1 MQEWLSKHIKGDKG
15 LWALILIFS
24 LATLVAVYSTSTNLV
39 YVVGKGTPTGYLFKQ
54 LVFVVVGFFVLYGMH
69 KISYTRFRLAAKL
82 LIPVAVLFLLMA
94 LFTGTTIEGANASRW
109 LNFGFFSFQPSA
121 FALVVLMAYVAS
133 YLTKTYGKKLTF
145 KETILP
151 LWLPVGIITALVMI
165 SNLSTA
171 VLILTSVLILIFLG
185 RFPFKHILSAMLIA
199 IAFLG
204 LFFLVV
210 KAFPDAFPNRV
221 DTWMSRIESF
231 IASEDEKEG
240 YQIERSKMAIAKGIG
255 LGQGPGKSTMK
266 NFLPQSSSDFIFA
279 IITEEWGTVG
289 AIFIMLLYILLLVRI
304 VAISLKAPTLYGQ
317 LLALGLGIPILLQA
331 VINMGVAVELFP
343 VTGQNLPLISSGGTS
358 FLVTCIALGGI
369 LSVSVQKRKDG
380 KMEKD
385 KTEADIEEELA
396 ESALRQMKKN
406 ANVEYT
412 FSLLI
417 FHLTKKCLKKE
428 YYS

>member
-396 ESALRQMKKN
+396 ESALRQMKK
-406 ANVEYT
+406 
-412 FSLLI
+412 
-417 FHLTKKCLKKE
+417 K
-428 YYS
+428 

>member
-151 LWLPVGIITALVMI
+151 LWLPVGTITALVMI

-231 IASEDEKEG
+231 TASEDEKEG

-266 NFLPQSSSDFIFA
+266 NFLPQSASDFIFA

-396 ESALRQMKKN
+396 ESALRQMNKN
-406 ANVEYT
+406 ANVE
-412 FSLLI
+412 
-417 FHLTKKCLKKE
+417 
-428 YYS
+428 

>member
-24 LATLVAVYSTSTNLV
+24 LATFVAVYSTSTNLV

-54 LVFVVVGFFVLYGMH
+54 LVFVVLGFFVLYGMH

-231 IASEDEKEG
+231 TASEDEKEG

-406 ANVEYT
+406 TNVE
-412 FSLLI
+412 
-417 FHLTKKCLKKE
+417 
-428 YYS
+428 

>member
-54 LVFVVVGFFVLYGMH
+54 LVFVVLGFFVLYGMH

-151 LWLPVGIITALVMI
+151 LWLPVGTITALVMI

-231 IASEDEKEG
+231 TASEDEKEG

-289 AIFIMLLYILLLVRI
+289 AIFIMLLYILLLIRI

-317 LLALGLGIPILLQA
+317 LLVLGLGIPILLQA

-396 ESALRQMKKN
+396 ERALRQMKKN
-406 ANVEYT
+406 TNDE
-412 FSLLI
+412 
-417 FHLTKKCLKKE
+417 
-428 YYS
+428 

>member
-54 LVFVVVGFFVLYGMH
+54 LVFVVLGFFVLYGMH

-151 LWLPVGIITALVMI
+151 LWLPVGTITALVMI

-343 VTGQNLPLISSGGTS
+343 VTWQNLALISSGGTS

-406 ANVEYT
+406 TNVE
-412 FSLLI
+412 
-417 FHLTKKCLKKE
+417 
-428 YYS
+428 

>member
-24 LATLVAVYSTSTNLV
+24 LASLVAVYSTSTNLV

-54 LVFVVVGFFVLYGMH
+54 LRLVVGGFFILYGMH
-69 KISYTRFRLAAKL
+69 KVNYSKFRILVKYFML
-82 LIPVAVLFLLMA
+82 PLSVVFLLMA

-109 LNFGFFSFQPSA
+109 LDLGFLSFQPSA
-121 FALVVLMAYVAS
+121 FALVMLMFYVAS
-133 YLTKTYGKKLTF
+133 YLTKVYGKKLTF

-151 LWLPVGIITALVMI
+151 LWLPVGTITALVMI

-171 VLILTSVLILIFLG
+171 VLILTSTLILTFLG
-185 RFPFKHILSAMLIA
+185 HFPMKHIVSAMLIA
-199 IAFLG
+199 IAFFG

-231 IASEDEKEG
+231 TASEDEKEG

-358 FLVTCIALGGI
+358 FLLTCIALGGI

-406 ANVEYT
+406 ANVE
-412 FSLLI
+412 
-417 FHLTKKCLKKE
+417 
-428 YYS
+428 

>member
-54 LVFVVVGFFVLYGMH
+54 LVFVVLGFFVLYGMH

-133 YLTKTYGKKLTF
+133 YLAKNYGKKLTF

-151 LWLPVGIITALVMI
+151 LWLPVGTITALVMI

-406 ANVEYT
+406 TNVE
-412 FSLLI
+412 
-417 FHLTKKCLKKE
+417 
-428 YYS
+428 

>member
-151 LWLPVGIITALVMI
+151 LWLPVGTITALVMI

-231 IASEDEKEG
+231 TASEDEKEG

-385 KTEADIEEELA
+385 KPEADVDEELA
-396 ESALRQMKKN
+396 ENIIK
-406 ANVEYT
+406 
-412 FSLLI
+412 I
-417 FHLTKKCLKKE
+417 TKDEKQKTK
-428 YYS
+428 

>member
-396 ESALRQMKKN
+396 ETALRRMKK
-406 ANVEYT
+406 EK
-412 FSLLI
+412 
-417 FHLTKKCLKKE
+417 H
-428 YYS
+428 

>member
-39 YVVGKGTPTGYLFKQ
+39 YVVGKGTPTDYLFKQ

-343 VTGQNLPLISSGGTS
+343 VTGQNLPLISRGGTS

-406 ANVEYT
+406 ANVE
-412 FSLLI
+412 
-417 FHLTKKCLKKE
+417 
-428 YYS
+428 

>member
-1 MQEWLSKHIKGDKG
+1 MQEWLSKHIKGDRG
-15 LWALILIFS
+15 LWVTILFFTLAS
-24 LATLVAVYSTSTNLV
+24 LPAVYSTSTNLV
-39 YVVGKGTPTGYLFKQ
+39 YVVGKGTTIGYLVKH
-54 LVFVVVGFFVLYGMH
+54 LVFVVGGYVILYLVH
-69 KISYTRFRLAAKL
+69 KRPYAQFRVWAKL
-82 LIPVAVLFLLMA
+82 LLPIVVLLL
-94 LFTGTTIEGANASRW
+94 LITLLKGTTIEGANASRW
-109 LNFGFFSFQPSA
+109 ISIWGVSFQPSA
-121 FALVVLMAYVAS
+121 LALVVLMAYVAS
-133 YLTKTYGKKLTF
+133 YLAKSYGKKLTF
-145 KETILP
+145 KETFLP
-151 LWLPVGIITALVMI
+151 LWVPVGLITGLIMI

-171 VLILTSVLILIFLG
+171 VLILTSVVILAFLG
-185 RFPFKHILSAMLIA
+185 KFPMKHILSAMLIA
-199 IAFLG
+199 IAFMG
-204 LFFLVV
+204 VFFLFV
-210 KAFPDAFPNRV
+210 KAFPEVMPNRV

-231 IASEDEKEG
+231 TASEDEKEG

-385 KTEADIEEELA
+385 TSEADIEEELA

-406 ANVEYT
+406 ANVE
-412 FSLLI
+412 
-417 FHLTKKCLKKE
+417 
-428 YYS
+428 

>member
-1 MQEWLSKHIKGDKG
+1 MQEWLSKHIKGDRG
-15 LWALILIFS
+15 LWVTILFFTLAS
-24 LATLVAVYSTSTNLV
+24 LPAVYSTSTNLV
-39 YVVGKGTPTGYLFKQ
+39 YVVGKGTTIGYLVKH
-54 LVFVVVGFFVLYGMH
+54 LVFVVGGYVILYLVH
-69 KISYTRFRLAAKL
+69 KRPYAQFRVWAKL
-82 LIPVAVLFLLMA
+82 LLPIVVLLL
-94 LFTGTTIEGANASRW
+94 LITLLKGTTIEGANASRW
-109 LNFGFFSFQPSA
+109 ISIWGGSFQPSA
-121 FALVVLMAYVAS
+121 LALVVLMAYVAS
-133 YLTKTYGKKLTF
+133 YLAKSYGKKLTF
-145 KETILP
+145 KETFLP
-151 LWLPVGIITALVMI
+151 LWVPVGLITGLIMI

-171 VLILTSVLILIFLG
+171 VLILTSVVILAFLG
-185 RFPFKHILSAMLIA
+185 KFPMKHILSAMLIA
-199 IAFLG
+199 IAFMG
-204 LFFLVV
+204 VFFLFV
-210 KAFPDAFPNRV
+210 KAFPEVMPNRV

-231 IASEDEKEG
+231 TASEDEKEG

-385 KTEADIEEELA
+385 TSEADIEEELA

-406 ANVEYT
+406 ANVE
-412 FSLLI
+412 
-417 FHLTKKCLKKE
+417 
-428 YYS
+428 

>member
-1 MQEWLSKHIKGDKG
+1 MQEWLSKHIKGDRG
-15 LWALILIFS
+15 LWVTILFFTLAS
-24 LATLVAVYSTSTNLV
+24 LPTVYSTSTNLV
-39 YVVGKGTPTGYLFKQ
+39 YVVGKGTTIGYLVKH
-54 LVFVVVGFFVLYGMH
+54 LVFVVGGYVILYLVH
-69 KISYTRFRLAAKL
+69 KRPYAQFRVWAKL
-82 LIPVAVLFLLMA
+82 LLPIVVLLL
-94 LFTGTTIEGANASRW
+94 LITLLKGTTIEGANASRW
-109 LNFGFFSFQPSA
+109 ISIWGVSFQPSA
-121 FALVVLMAYVAS
+121 LALVVLMAYVAS
-133 YLTKTYGKKLTF
+133 YLAKSYGKKLTF
-145 KETILP
+145 KETFLP
-151 LWLPVGIITALVMI
+151 LWVPVGLITGLIMI

-171 VLILTSVLILIFLG
+171 VLILTSVVILAFLG
-185 RFPFKHILSAMLIA
+185 KFPMKHILSAMLIA
-199 IAFLG
+199 IAFMG
-204 LFFLVV
+204 VFFLFV
-210 KAFPDAFPNRV
+210 KAFPEVMPNRV

-231 IASEDEKEG
+231 TASEDEKEG

-385 KTEADIEEELA
+385 TSEADIEEELA

-406 ANVEYT
+406 ANVE
-412 FSLLI
+412 
-417 FHLTKKCLKKE
+417 
-428 YYS
+428 

>member
-39 YVVGKGTPTGYLFKQ
+39 YVVGKGTPTDYLFKQ

-406 ANVEYT
+406 ANVE
-412 FSLLI
+412 
-417 FHLTKKCLKKE
+417 
-428 YYS
+428 

>member
-24 LATLVAVYSTSTNLV
+24 LATLVAV
-39 YVVGKGTPTGYLFKQ
+39 
-54 LVFVVVGFFVLYGMH
+54 YGMH

-151 LWLPVGIITALVMI
+151 LWLPVGTITALVMI

-406 ANVEYT
+406 ANVE
-412 FSLLI
+412 
-417 FHLTKKCLKKE
+417 
-428 YYS
+428 

>member
-151 LWLPVGIITALVMI
+151 LWRPVGTITALVMI

-231 IASEDEKEG
+231 TASEDEKEG

-406 ANVEYT
+406 ANVE
-412 FSLLI
+412 
-417 FHLTKKCLKKE
+417 
-428 YYS
+428 

>member
-54 LVFVVVGFFVLYGMH
+54 LVFVVLGFFVLYGMH

-406 ANVEYT
+406 ANDE
-412 FSLLI
+412 
-417 FHLTKKCLKKE
+417 
-428 YYS
+428 

>member
-54 LVFVVVGFFVLYGMH
+54 LVFVVLGFFVLYGMH

-151 LWLPVGIITALVMI
+151 LWLPVGTITALVMI

-171 VLILTSVLILIFLG
+171 VLILTSVLILFFLG

-406 ANVEYT
+406 TNVE
-412 FSLLI
+412 
-417 FHLTKKCLKKE
+417 
-428 YYS
+428 

>member
-54 LVFVVVGFFVLYGMH
+54 LVFVVLGFFVLYGMH

-151 LWLPVGIITALVMI
+151 LWLPVGTITALVMI

-406 ANVEYT
+406 TNVE
-412 FSLLI
+412 
-417 FHLTKKCLKKE
+417 
-428 YYS
+428 

>member
-1 MQEWLSKHIKGDKG
+1 MQEWLSKHIKGDRG
-15 LWALILIFS
+15 LWVTILFFTLAS
-24 LATLVAVYSTSTNLV
+24 LPAVYSTSTNLV
-39 YVVGKGTPTGYLFKQ
+39 YVVGKGTTIGYLVKH
-54 LVFVVVGFFVLYGMH
+54 LVFVIGGYVILYLVH
-69 KISYTRFRLAAKL
+69 KRPYAQFRVWAKL
-82 LIPVAVLFLLMA
+82 LLPIVVLLL
-94 LFTGTTIEGANASRW
+94 LITLLKGTTIEGANASRW
-109 LNFGFFSFQPSA
+109 ISIWGVSFQPSA
-121 FALVVLMAYVAS
+121 LALVVLMAYVAS
-133 YLTKTYGKKLTF
+133 YLAKSYGKKLTF
-145 KETILP
+145 KETFLP
-151 LWLPVGIITALVMI
+151 LWVPVGLITGLIMI

-171 VLILTSVLILIFLG
+171 VLILTSVVILAFLG
-185 RFPFKHILSAMLIA
+185 KFPMKHILSAMLIA
-199 IAFLG
+199 IAFMG
-204 LFFLVV
+204 VFFLFV
-210 KAFPDAFPNRV
+210 KAFPEVMPNRV

-231 IASEDEKEG
+231 TASEDEKEG

-385 KTEADIEEELA
+385 TSEADIEEELA

-406 ANVEYT
+406 ANVE
-412 FSLLI
+412 
-417 FHLTKKCLKKE
+417 
-428 YYS
+428 

>member
-151 LWLPVGIITALVMI
+151 LWLPVGTITALVMI

-199 IAFLG
+199 IAI
-204 LFFLVV
+204 LF
-210 KAFPDAFPNRV
+210 
-221 DTWMSRIESF
+221 
-231 IASEDEKEG
+231 G
-240 YQIERSKMAIAKGIG
+240 
-255 LGQGPGKSTMK
+255 GKS
-266 NFLPQSSSDFIFA
+266 LP
-279 IITEEWGTVG
+279 
-289 AIFIMLLYILLLVRI
+289 R
-304 VAISLKAPTLYGQ
+304 
-317 LLALGLGIPILLQA
+317 
-331 VINMGVAVELFP
+331 
-343 VTGQNLPLISSGGTS
+343 
-358 FLVTCIALGGI
+358 C
-369 LSVSVQKRKDG
+369 
-380 KMEKD
+380 
-385 KTEADIEEELA
+385 
-396 ESALRQMKKN
+396 
-406 ANVEYT
+406 
-412 FSLLI
+412 FS
-417 FHLTKKCLKKE
+417 
-428 YYS
+428 

>member
-151 LWLPVGIITALVMI
+151 LWLPVGIITTLVMI

-406 ANVEYT
+406 ANVE
-412 FSLLI
+412 
-417 FHLTKKCLKKE
+417 
-428 YYS
+428 

>member
-231 IASEDEKEG
+231 TASEDEKEG

-406 ANVEYT
+406 TNVE
-412 FSLLI
+412 
-417 FHLTKKCLKKE
+417 
-428 YYS
+428 

>member
-1 MQEWLSKHIKGDKG
+1 MREWIASHIKGDKT
-15 LWALILIFS
+15 LWALILVFTLFS
-24 LATLVAVYSTSTNLV
+24 FLAVYSTSTNLV
-39 YVVGKGTPTGYLFKQ
+39 YVVGKGTPFGYLIKH
-54 LVFVVVGFFVLYGMH
+54 LVFVGVGYLTLYIVHRTPYRFFRPASKLGLILAVL
-69 KISYTRFRLAAKL
+69 L
-82 LIPVAVLFLLMA
+82 LIFANLS
-94 LFTGTTIEGANASRW
+94 GSTIEGANASRW
-109 LNFGFFSFQPSA
+109 LSVGGFSFQPST
-121 FALVVLMAYVAS
+121 FSMVMLMAYVAS

-406 ANVEYT
+406 ANVE
-412 FSLLI
+412 
-417 FHLTKKCLKKE
+417 
-428 YYS
+428 

>member
-204 LFFLVV
+204 LLFLVV

-406 ANVEYT
+406 TNVE
-412 FSLLI
+412 
-417 FHLTKKCLKKE
+417 
-428 YYS
+428 

>member
-1 MQEWLSKHIKGDKG
+1 MQEWLSKHIKGDRG
-15 LWALILIFS
+15 LWVTILFFTLAS
-24 LATLVAVYSTSTNLV
+24 LPAVYSTSTNLV
-39 YVVGKGTPTGYLFKQ
+39 YVVGKGTTIGYLVKH
-54 LVFVVVGFFVLYGMH
+54 LDFVVGGYVILYLVH
-69 KISYTRFRLAAKL
+69 KRPYAQFRVWAKL
-82 LIPVAVLFLLMA
+82 LLPIVVLLL
-94 LFTGTTIEGANASRW
+94 LITLLKGTTIEGANASRW
-109 LNFGFFSFQPSA
+109 ISIWGVSFQPSA
-121 FALVVLMAYVAS
+121 LALVVLMAYVAS
-133 YLTKTYGKKLTF
+133 YLAKSYGKKLTF
-145 KETILP
+145 KETFLP
-151 LWLPVGIITALVMI
+151 LWVPVGLITGLIMI

-171 VLILTSVLILIFLG
+171 VLILTSVVILAFLG
-185 RFPFKHILSAMLIA
+185 KFPMKHILSAMLIA
-199 IAFLG
+199 IAFMG
-204 LFFLVV
+204 VFFLFV
-210 KAFPDAFPNRV
+210 KAFPEVMPNRV

-231 IASEDEKEG
+231 TASEDEKEG

-385 KTEADIEEELA
+385 TSEADIEEELA

-406 ANVEYT
+406 ANVE
-412 FSLLI
+412 
-417 FHLTKKCLKKE
+417 
-428 YYS
+428 

>member
-54 LVFVVVGFFVLYGMH
+54 LVFVVLGFFVLYGMH

-231 IASEDEKEG
+231 TASEDEKEG

-396 ESALRQMKKN
+396 ESALRQMKK
-406 ANVEYT
+406 
-412 FSLLI
+412 
-417 FHLTKKCLKKE
+417 K
-428 YYS
+428 

>member
-151 LWLPVGIITALVMI
+151 LWLPVGTITALVMI

-185 RFPFKHILSAMLIA
+185 RFPFKHIFSAMLIV

-406 ANVEYT
+406 ANVE
-412 FSLLI
+412 
-417 FHLTKKCLKKE
+417 
-428 YYS
+428 

>member
-151 LWLPVGIITALVMI
+151 LWLPVGTITALVMI

-199 IAFLG
+199 IACLG

-231 IASEDEKEG
+231 TASEDEKEG

-317 LLALGLGIPILLQA
+317 LLVLGLGIPILLQA

-385 KTEADIEEELA
+385 NTEADIEEELA

-406 ANVEYT
+406 ANVE
-412 FSLLI
+412 
-417 FHLTKKCLKKE
+417 
-428 YYS
+428 

>member
-231 IASEDEKEG
+231 TASEDEKEG

-396 ESALRQMKKN
+396 ESALRQMKK
-406 ANVEYT
+406 
-412 FSLLI
+412 
-417 FHLTKKCLKKE
+417 K
-428 YYS
+428 

>member
-385 KTEADIEEELA
+385 TSEADIEEELA

-406 ANVEYT
+406 ANVE
-412 FSLLI
+412 
-417 FHLTKKCLKKE
+417 
-428 YYS
+428 

>member
-54 LVFVVVGFFVLYGMH
+54 LVFVVLGFFVLYGMH

-151 LWLPVGIITALVMI
+151 LWLPVGTITALVMI

-385 KTEADIEEELA
+385 ITEADIEEELA

-406 ANVEYT
+406 TNVE
-412 FSLLI
+412 
-417 FHLTKKCLKKE
+417 
-428 YYS
+428 

>member
-406 ANVEYT
+406 ANVE
-412 FSLLI
+412 
-417 FHLTKKCLKKE
+417 
-428 YYS
+428 